1 MLNVFSQSPYPGG
14 GAAGKAEGSQREVG
28 NVTSSCFSKEQDQHE
43 EEEKEPEKMHLVCV
57 WCCTTAAK
65 MNPAQ
70 VSVFPFPPIPSS
82 QSICVPLCKWV
93 ALRVCSPNTGHGR
106 SDLFLE
112 SLPLNFFLSFFSIF
126 SCFFLYFISFFFS
139 LILSV
144 SFSFSLSTIHS
155 IMLQLLP
162 LALRLILFSCFS
174 FSAPFPS
181 LPYLLH
187 LKFFSHFPFF
197 ALSISLT
204 L

>member
-1 MLNVFSQSPYPGG
+1 MSSLNLPTLGVVQQGRQKE
-14 GAAGKAEGSQREVG
+14 ARGKWVMWLHHVSAKTKSNMKRRKRSLRRCHV
-28 NVTSSCFSKEQDQHE
+28 
-43 EEEKEPEKMHLVCV
+43 LWV
-57 WCCTTAAK
+57 WCCMSALK

-70 VSVFPFPPIPSS
+70 VSVFPFPHMPSS
-82 QSICVPLCKWV
+82 QSICIPLCKWV